1 MSLPVAPRL
10 ALGLAMVVAGGCAS
24 RAPRPQAPQP
34 AAAVPA
40 PPELQPPP
48 EVVRLAQKLKPTGL
62 ELGTMWT
69 FEDPPLAYWQKQYGF
84 QATPQWLEHARLS
97 SVRFANYCS
106 ASFVSP
112 AGLVMTNHHCGREC
126 IEAQSAPGHDYV
138 ESGFYAATRAEE
150 RVCPGVYLDQL
161 LSIQDVTQRVTGAA
175 AAGASDAAR
184 AAAVDSASARIQREC
199 EQQTKLVCQVVPLYH
214 GGQYHLYRYKR
225 FQPVKLVFAPEL
237 QAGFFGGDPDNFT
250 YPRYALDVT
259 FVRAYEAD
267 GTTPANTTNYF
278 QWDAGGPTD
287 GELVFTIG
295 NPASTSRLITVAQLM
310 YERAYR
316 HPFYI
321 AYLEAQRSYLQE
333 VARRNPQAA
342 QKVRQ
347 DLFEVE
353 NSLKA
358 YRGEMA
364 GLLDTLLL
372 ARKVA
377 WQSDFE
383 RRLNADTLLRARFGD
398 VFRQMAD
405 LQAEKLRLSPRL
417 NLSNPNL
424 FPEPHVQVAATLV
437 RLVHE
442 RSLPEAQRAA
452 EFQNGK
458 LQQVTTQLEGDLPLD
473 TALSRRLLA
482 ARLRLMQQFLPPDD
496 PLLRQAMAAGEAPD
510 AAARR
515 LVMSTRVGD
524 AAFRRALLQAGQP
537 AVDTTSDPL
546 IRLVRAMFANARSL
560 QPRWDSLAARQEVLS
575 ARLAQAL
582 FAAYGTSVPPDAT
595 FTPRISDGL
604 VRGYPYNGTLAPPVT
619 TIYGLYARSAEFGNR
634 MPFTLPA
641 SFAQQRAAVDL
652 GKPLD
657 LVSTND
663 ISGGNSGSPL
673 VDHNGRVVGLV
684 FDSNIEA
691 LPHQFL
697 FGSESG
703 RTVAVHTAGI
713 GEALRSVYHADA
725 LLRELL
731 GQPPAPAAAPPR

>member
-1 MSLPVAPRL
+1 MSLPLAGRL
-10 ALGLAMVVAGGCAS
+10 ALALTVATVGCAA
-24 RAPRPQAPQP
+24 RTPRPAPPRP
-34 AAAVPA
+34 AAAGTA
-40 PPELQPPP
+40 APELQPPP
-48 EVVRLAQKLKPTGL
+48 EALRLAQKLRPTGL

-69 FEDPPLAYWQKQYGF
+69 FEDPPLEYWRKQYGF
-84 QATPQWLEHARLS
+84 QATPQWLEHVRLS

-126 IEAQSAPGHDYV
+126 VEAQSTPGHDYV
-138 ESGFYAATRAEE
+138 ETGFYAATRAEE
-150 RVCPGVYLDQL
+150 RVCPNVYLDQL
-161 LSIQDVTQRVTGAA
+161 VSIEDVTQRVTGAA
-175 AAGASDAAR
+175 AAGAADAAR
-184 AAAVDSASARIQREC
+184 TAAVDSASARIQREC
-199 EQQTKLVCQVVPLYH
+199 EQQTKLVCQVVSLYH
-214 GGQYHLYRYKR
+214 GGQYHLYRYR
-225 FQPVKLVFAPEL
+225 RYQPVKLVFAPEL
-237 QAGFFGGDPDNFT
+237 QAGFFGGDADNFT

-259 FVRAYEAD
+259 FVRAYQAD
-267 GTTPANTTNYF
+267 GTTPASTPNYF
-278 QWDAGGPTD
+278 QWDAGGPGD
-287 GELVFTIG
+287 GELVFTVG

-321 AYLEAQRSYLQE
+321 AFLEAQRSYLQE
-333 VARRNPQAA
+333 LARRSPQTA
-342 QKVRQ
+342 QQVRQ

-358 YRGEMA
+358 FRGEMA

-377 WQSDFE
+377 WQTDFE
-383 RRLNADTLLRARFGD
+383 RRLNADTLLRSRYGD
-398 VFRQMAD
+398 VFDRMAAI
-405 LQAEKLRLSPRL
+405 QAEKLRLSPEL

-424 FPEPHVQVAATLV
+424 FPEPHMQAAATLV
-437 RLVHE
+437 RLVRE
-442 RSLPEAQRAA
+442 RSLPEAQRST
-452 EFQNGK
+452 EFRGEK
-458 LQQVTTQLEGDLPLD
+458 LQQLTTRLGGELPLD

-482 ARLRLMQQFLPPDD
+482 SRLRLMQRFLPPDNA
-496 PLLRQAMAAGEAPD
+496 LLRQAVESGEEPD

-515 LVMSTRVGD
+515 LVTSTRIGD
-524 AAFRRALLQAGQP
+524 AAFRRALLQGGEP
-537 AVDTTSDPL
+537 AVDTTHDPL
-546 IRLVRAMFANARSL
+546 VRLVGAMLANARTL
-560 QPRWDSLAARQEVLS
+560 QPRWDSLMARQDVQA

-604 VRGYPYNGTLAPPVT
+604 VRGYPYNGTLAPPMT
-619 TIYGLYARSAEFGNR
+619 TIYGLYGRSAEFGNR

-641 SFAQQRAAVDL
+641 SFARERAAVDL
-652 GKPLD
+652 EKPLN

-673 VDHNGRVVGLV
+673 IDRTARVVGLV

-697 FGSESG
+697 YGSESG
-703 RTVAVHTAGI
+703 RTVSVHTAGI
-713 GEALRSVYHADA
+713 TEALRSVYHADA

-731 GQPPAPAAAPPR
+731 GQPPAPAAAPR